1 MRLKHR
7 VRHNW
12 IKMYDKQGSVLRV
25 EAVITQPREMKV
37 YRPKEGDPQ
46 GKKRWRYMRR
56 GVADLYRR
64 AQVSQKSNE
73 RYLQAMASAKQNT
86 PLSQLSAKL
95 CRPATFKGRRARAMN
110 PLGADAKLL
119 EAVARGE
126 FVLNGF
132 RNRDLRPLLY
142 GTGST
147 DAATL
152 RRQSSAVTR
161 QLRLLRAHGLIRKV
175 PRTHR
180 YMVSQKGRIAITAL
194 LAARQADTATL
205 AKAA

>member
-1 MRLKHR
+1 
-7 VRHNW
+7 
-12 IKMYDKQGSVLRV
+12 
-25 EAVITQPREMKV
+25 
-37 YRPKEGDPQ
+37 
-46 GKKRWRYMRR
+46 MRR

-64 AQVSQKSNE
+64 AQVCQKSNE
-73 RYLQAMASAKQNT
+73 RYVQAMASAKHNT
-86 PLSQLSAKL
+86 PLAQLSAKL
-95 CRPATFKGRRARAMN
+95 CRPARFKGRRTRALN
-110 PLGADAKLL
+110 PLGAEDAKLL

-142 GTGST
+142 GAAST

-152 RRQSSAVTR
+152 RRQSAAVTR

-175 PRTHR
+175 SRTHR
-180 YMVSQKGRIAITAL
+180 YMVSDKGRVAITAL
-194 LAARQADTATL
+194 LTARQADTATL